1 MSFNFK
7 TLNVA
12 SLDYSDIVIS
22 LRNFF
27 KQEPTLKD
35 FDWDN
40 DASAVNMFIG
50 ILATATAYNG
60 VYSQFGYK
68 ESFLSTA
75 NLLSSVVGHASNSSI
90 LLEVKKSAK
99 STRNISVGASGLQS
113 YTAFPAVAP
122 DGTDTFFYNLESF
135 AANTS
140 GEVNLYCGVQ
150 VLQETEWDFNSSSMV
165 LPLTVDPETIKLY
178 SVSSIGDLIE
188 WTRVTKSESSV
199 SGGQYYFTVLN
210 TTNGYLV
217 TTNLPESFVLTTDYT
232 VYAKA
237 VISNGSAGN
246 SSTISSVD
254 GVTFLTSSTPSG
266 GYEDISVNYA
276 KSKVKFLATS
286 QNRCVTIQD
295 YILAIQNSG
304 ISGTEDE
311 DSITVQSGD
320 QPGVIKVYVDNLS
333 TSSANDLIVYL
344 GTLSVAVTNLIYQQ

>member
-7 TLNVA
+7 NLNVA
-12 SLDYSDIVIS
+12 SLDYSDIVLS

-27 KQEPTLKD
+27 KQEPSLKD

-40 DASAVNMFIG
+40 DASAVNMFIS

-60 VYSQFGYK
+60 VYSQFGYR

-75 NLLSSVVGHASNSSI
+75 NILASIVGHASNSSI

-99 STRNISVGASGLQS
+99 STRNISVGASGLES
-113 YTAFPAVAP
+113 YTAFPAVTP
-122 DGTDTFFYNLESF
+122 DGTETFFYNLESF
-135 AANTS
+135 SADTS
-140 GEVNLYCGVQ
+140 GEVNLYCGTQ
-150 VLQETEWDFNSSSMV
+150 ILQETDWDFNSQSMI
-165 LPLTVDPETIKLY
+165 LPLTIDPETIKLY
-178 SVSSIGDLIE
+178 SVSNVGDLVE
-188 WTRVTKSESSV
+188 WTRVTKSEPSV

-232 VYAKA
+232 VYSKA
-237 VISNGSAGN
+237 VISNGSIGN
-246 SSTISSVD
+246 SSTISSIS
-254 GVTFLTSSTPSG
+254 GVTFLTSSLPSG
-266 GYEDISVNYA
+266 GYEDISVDYA

-304 ISGTEDE
+304 ISGTD
-311 DSITVQSGD
+311 DVDLITVQPGD
-320 QPGVIKVYVDNLS
+320 QTGVIKIYVENLS
-333 TSSANDLIVYL
+333 ESSSNELMAYL
-344 GTLSVAVTNLIYQQ
+344 GNLAVAGINLIYQQ